1 MGPDVIAAVNEFFLN
16 GRLLK
21 DLNNTT
27 IALIP
32 KLPRAC
38 KLGDF
43 RPISCCNL
51 IYKIISKI
59 ISNRLKGV
67 LQDSISP
74 SQSAFLKGR
83 SLGENVLLSS
93 ELIRDYGKASCEK
106 SSMLKV
112 DIKKAFDTVSW
123 DFVLKLLE
131 AQNFPPIFRRW
142 VSECISSPRFSVAI
156 NGELAGFFRGKKGLR
171 QGDPLSPYLFLF
183 VMEVLSNLL
192 VIAANAGRIR
202 LHPRCSDPKIT
213 HLLFA
218 DDLLIFSNG
227 SRWSI
232 NGICSVMDKF
242 KRMSGL
248 SINPDKSHIFFG
260 GYAGISAQVIA
271 DISGFSI
278 GTFPTRY
285 LGFPLNPSRITMA
298 TLQPFID
305 KIIGKLH
312 SWTVKFLS
320 FAGKIRLVASEIY
333 GMVNFWSQ
341 VFVLPKAFYAKIDSL
356 CAAFLWKNKTTTA
369 AGSRVAWRDV
379 CRPKAE
385 GGVGIRLLEDFQL
398 VFRLK
403 LVWNLFSNSGSLWVA
418 WLKKN
423 VFGRKGFWLMQD
435 SSRLSPTVRSMV
447 QLKPML
453 NDFLRCQVRDG
464 ASCSFWYDTW
474 TLLGPLISVLG
485 DNGPRT
491 MRIGK
496 NATVSKAARE
506 GSWLLP
512 PARSPDAETVQIV
525 LTTMAP
531 PTSNNGA
538 DQYLWRKHD
547 GSFGP
552 TFSSKTTWEHI
563 RQTSPTVYWAKVV
576 WFKENI
582 PRNAFISW
590 LALLR
595 RLPTRDR
602 LRRWGMNVPQEC
614 VLCST
619 GIETHHHL
627 FFECEYSSS
636 IWKHFAQAILPAT
649 PLDVHSAAAMIS
661 HLRHPSQA
669 PPVIKLIFQSAI
681 YLIWKERN
689 ARVFTSAST
698 SAAALRSALD
708 RLIRD
713 RLLSF
718 PSPDPSPSLLQFYFS
733 GPRPP

>member
-1 MGPDVIAAVNEFFLN
+1 M
-16 GRLLK
+16 
-21 DLNNTT
+21 
-27 IALIP
+27 
-32 KLPRAC
+32 
-38 KLGDF
+38 
-43 RPISCCNL
+43 
-51 IYKIISKI
+51 
-59 ISNRLKGV
+59 
-67 LQDSISP
+67 
-74 SQSAFLKGR
+74 
-83 SLGENVLLSS
+83 
-93 ELIRDYGKASCEK
+93 
-106 SSMLKV
+106 
-112 DIKKAFDTVSW
+112 
-123 DFVLKLLE
+123 
-131 AQNFPPIFRRW
+131 
-142 VSECISSPRFSVAI
+142 AI
-156 NGELAGFFRGKKGLR
+156 NGELARFFPGKKSLR

-192 VIAANAGRIR
+192 VKAADRGCIR
-202 LHPRCSDPKIT
+202 PHPKCSDPKIT

-232 NGICSVMDKF
+232 SGICSVMENF
-242 KRMSGL
+242 KRLSGL
-248 SINPDKSHIFFG
+248 SMKPEKSQIFFG
-260 GYAGISAQVIA
+260 GYEDIAAQVIA

-298 TLQPFID
+298 SLQPFID

-341 VFVLPKAFYAKIDSL
+341 VFVLPKAFYAKIDSI
-356 CAAFLWKNKTTTA
+356 CAGFLWNNKTTSA
-369 AGSRVAWRDV
+369 AGSRVAWQDV

-403 LVWNLFSNSGSLWVA
+403 QVWNLFSNSGSLWVA

-423 VFGRKGFWLMQD
+423 VFGRNGFWVTQE

-453 NDFLRCQVRDG
+453 NDFMRCQVKDG

-485 DNGPRT
+485 ENGPR
-491 MRIGK
+491 MLRLGK
-496 NATVSKAARE
+496 NATISKAGRE
-506 GSWLLP
+506 DSWVLP
-512 PARSPDAETVQIV
+512 AARSPSAETVQIV
-525 LTTMAP
+525 LTTMVP
-531 PTSNNGA
+531 PSPNYGA
-538 DQYLWRKHD
+538 DQYLWRKQD

-552 TFSSKTTWEHI
+552 SFSSKTTWEHI
-563 RQTSPTVYWAKVV
+563 RERSPTVYWSKVV
-576 WFKENI
+576 WFKEHI
-582 PRNAFISW
+582 PRNAFILW
-590 LALLR
+590 LALLW

-602 LRRWGMNVPQEC
+602 LRRWGLNVPPDC
-614 VLCST
+614 VLCSN

-627 FFECEYSSS
+627 FFEYEFSSS
-636 IWKHFAQAILPAT
+636 IWLHFAQAILPAT
-649 PLDVHSAAAMIS
+649 PLDVHSAAALIS

-669 PPVIKLIFQSAI
+669 PPIIKLILQAAI

-689 ARVFTSAST
+689 ARVFTAVST
-698 SAAALRSALD
+698 SATAIRHALD
-708 RLIRD
+708 RL
-713 RLLSF
+713 LSC
-718 PSPDPSPSLLQFYFS
+718 PSPDSTPLLLQFYFA